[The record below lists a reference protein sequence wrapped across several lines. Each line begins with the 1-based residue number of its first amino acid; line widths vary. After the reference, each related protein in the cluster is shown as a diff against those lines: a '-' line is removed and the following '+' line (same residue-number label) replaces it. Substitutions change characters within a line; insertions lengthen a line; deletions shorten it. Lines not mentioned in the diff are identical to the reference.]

1 MLTPDCWREPTCVE
15 RKSLEY
21 KDLSS
26 VRRRES
32 GNALC
37 YLPTQT
43 ALVTTIGL
51 QTKTE
56 ARRLRP
62 VGIWLRLALEAAVV
76 IVLLCLGAANIA
88 VRSWTETDD
97 GVLWVDEGDQV
108 AARAVDD
115 ASPGARAAI
124 REGDVLLAIDGR
136 PIESA
141 RQVQDTLHA
150 SHRGDA
156 LTYTV
161 LRLHSQEMLTLIVT
175 DLPAGSIPF
184 YYALAAVGV
193 FTLLV
198 GGSVRLRK
206 PDNQATLHF
215 FWLCVA
221 FFGVMSLSYSG
232 RLNTLDQVF
241 YWGDAIASLMLPPL
255 FLHFALMFPDRPDA
269 WARTDAGRSMMPL
282 LYLPALLLG
291 GARVAA
297 FARGNH
303 GEALTILMTLA
314 DRGELLYLAACCIAG
329 LIVMTRALRRVRS
342 VTSRRQLRW
351 IVWGTGLGTLPFV
364 LAYGLPF
371 GLGFTP
377 IRGTEFTALL
387 LVLVP
392 LGFAS
397 AIVRYRLMDVE
408 VIIKRA
414 LVYAAA
420 LAGMAAIYAIILKLA
435 SEVFFGGGD
444 PVRNPVIALLATIIV
459 ALLLKPLK
467 NTIQAVLDRVY
478 YRDRYDYRRALVGFA
493 RDLNSDL
500 DLFRLAERLVHRVM
514 ETLVVDR
521 MALMLAPAATG
532 REGDFVT
539 IAHAGFAGSP
549 PALAGSSEAATRLI
563 SGHTLTLDD
572 PLVPRR
578 VSPREIEFWREAGI
592 HYFVPCVSKEG
603 TIAVMALGRKAST
616 EPLSSEDMALLAAVA
631 AQAATALENGRLYR
645 QLRMKA
651 DELERMREFSE
662 NILESLNDGLAVVNR
677 NDCVV
682 RWNRKLEE
690 LYGLRHEDTVGRS
703 LADVFSSGFFEV
715 LQSARSESQEG
726 SAFYRVPLTTRH
738 EVSRRLLV
746 NVATTPLRESDGT
759 IAGTIIIIE
768 DISSRVQLE
777 EQLQISEKMA
787 SIGLL
792 AAGVAHEVNTPL
804 TGISSFTQMLLQGA
818 QPDDPRT
825 KVLEKIERQTF
836 RAAKIVNGLLNL
848 ARPTQTDAGPVEVNA
863 VINDV
868 LSLLE
873 HQLRT
878 GRIQVR
884 KELSAT
890 GPIVQGIEYKL
901 QQVFLNLFLNAR
913 DAMSRGGWLTI
924 ATRIDAEAAIVEI
937 GDTGSGIPADQMS
950 RIYDPFFTTKELGK
964 GTGLGLSITYGIVQE
979 HGGTI
984 TCDSAVGQGTRFTLT
999 LPLAAA
1005 ARARSRHTS

>member
-1 MLTPDCWREPTCVE
+1 V
-15 RKSLEY
+15 
-21 KDLSS
+21 
-26 VRRRES
+26 
-32 GNALC
+32 
-37 YLPTQT
+37 
-43 ALVTTIGL
+43 
-51 QTKTE
+51 E
-56 ARRLRP
+56 ARRLAP
-62 VGIWLRLALEAAVV
+62 VGIWARLAMQVAVV
-76 IVLLCLGAANIA
+76 AALLCLAAANITL
-88 VRSWTETDD
+88 RSWTEADD

-108 AARAVDD
+108 AAREVHPS
-115 ASPGARAAI
+115 SPADRAAI
-124 REGDVLLAIDGR
+124 RRGDVLFAINGR
-136 PIESA
+136 LIDSA
-141 RQVQDTLHA
+141 KHVQEVLHA
-150 SHRGDA
+150 SHPGDA
-156 LTYTV
+156 MTYTV
-161 LRLHSQEMLTLIVT
+161 YRLQSQQMLTLIVS
-175 DLPAGSIPF
+175 DLPSQNIPF
-184 YYALAAVGV
+184 YYALAAVGI
-193 FTLLV
+193 FALLV
-198 GGSVRLRK
+198 GASVRLRK

-232 RLNTLDQVF
+232 RFDTLDTVF

-255 FLHFALMFPDRPDA
+255 FLHFALVFPERPGA
-269 WARTDAGRSMMPL
+269 WAKTEAGRSLVPF

-297 FARGNH
+297 FAGGNRGD
-303 GEALTILMTLA
+303 ALTIVMMLA
-314 DRGELLYLAACCIAG
+314 DRGELLYLAACSIAG
-329 LIVMTRALRRVRS
+329 LVVMTRALRRVRS

-351 IVWGTGLGTLPFV
+351 IVWGTALGTLPFIA
-364 LAYGLPF
+364 LYGLPF
-371 GLGFTP
+371 AFGFSP

-420 LAGMAAIYAIILKLA
+420 LAGMAAIYAVLLKLA

-467 NTIQAVLDRVY
+467 NTIQAALDRVY

-532 REGDFVT
+532 RDGDFVT
-539 IAHAGFAGSP
+539 IAHAGFAGEP
-549 PALAGSSEAATRLI
+549 PVLAGSSEAATRLI

-578 VSPREIEFWREAGI
+578 VSAREIDFWREEGI

-677 NDCVV
+677 TDHVV

-690 LYGLRHEDTVGRS
+690 LYGLRHEDVVGRR
-703 LADVFSSGFFEV
+703 LADVFHSSFFEV
-715 LQSARSESQEG
+715 LRSARSESQEG

-738 EVSRRLLV
+738 EPARRLLV

-818 QPDDPRT
+818 QPDDPKT

-848 ARPTQTDAGPVEVNA
+848 ARPAQTDAGPVDVNA

-913 DAMSRGGWLTI
+913 DAMPRGGWLTI
-924 ATRIDAEAAIVEI
+924 ATRIEPETAIVEI

-984 TCDSAVGQGTRFTLT
+984 TCDSAVGQGTRFTLA

-1005 ARARSRHTS
+1005 QARGRHTS

>member
-1 MLTPDCWREPTCVE
+1 M
-15 RKSLEY
+15 
-21 KDLSS
+21 
-26 VRRRES
+26 
-32 GNALC
+32 A
-37 YLPTQT
+37 
-43 ALVTTIGL
+43 
-51 QTKTE
+51 
-56 ARRLRP
+56 
-62 VGIWLRLALEAAVV
+62 
-76 IVLLCLGAANIA
+76 LLCLAAANIT
-88 VRSWTETDD
+88 VRSWTEADD
-97 GVLWVDEGDQV
+97 GVLWVNEGDQV
-108 AARAVDD
+108 AAREVDPG
-115 ASPGARAAI
+115 SPGDRASI
-124 REGDVLLAIDGR
+124 RVGDVLLAIDGR
-136 PIESA
+136 FIDSA
-141 RQVQDTLHA
+141 KQVEDRLHA
-150 SHRGDA
+150 SRRGDG

-161 LRLHSQEMLTLIVT
+161 ARQGTASQMLSLVVT
-175 DLPAGSIPF
+175 DLPSHDLPM
-184 YYALAAVGV
+184 YYALATVGI

-198 GGSVRLRK
+198 GASVRFRK

-232 RLNTLDQVF
+232 RLDTLDKVF
-241 YWGDAIASLMLPPL
+241 YWGDAIASLMLAPL

-269 WARTDAGRSMMPL
+269 WARTDTGRSMMPL

-297 FARGNH
+297 FARGNQ

-314 DRGELLYLAACCIAG
+314 DRGELLYLAACCTAG
-329 LIVMTRALRRVRS
+329 LVVMIRALRRVRS

-364 LAYGLPF
+364 VAYALPF
-371 GLGFTP
+371 ALGFTP
-377 IRGTEFTALL
+377 FRGTELTALL

-408 VIIKRA
+408 VIIKRT

-420 LAGMAAIYAIILKLA
+420 LAGMAAIYAVLLKLA
-435 SEVFFGGGD
+435 SEVFFEGGD
-444 PVRNPVIALLATIIV
+444 VRNPVIALLATIIV

-539 IAHAGFAGSP
+539 IAHSGFAGDP
-549 PALAGSSEAATRLI
+549 PPLAGASEAATRLI

-572 PLVPRR
+572 PLLPRR
-578 VSPREIEFWREAGI
+578 VSPREIEFWREEGI
-592 HYFVPCVSKEG
+592 YYFVPCVSKEG

-690 LYGLRHEDTVGRS
+690 LYGLRHEDAVGRR
-703 LADVFSSGFFEV
+703 LADVFHSSFFEV
-715 LQSARSESQEG
+715 LRSARSESQEG

-738 EVSRRLLV
+738 EPSRRLLV

-759 IAGTIIIIE
+759 IAGTIVIIE

-818 QPDDPRT
+818 QPDDPKT

-848 ARPTQTDAGPVEVNA
+848 ARPAQTDSGPVEVNA
-863 VINDV
+863 VVNDV

-913 DAMSRGGWLTI
+913 DAMPRGGWLTI
-924 ATRIDAEAAIVEI
+924 ATRIEEDAALVEV
-937 GDTGSGIPADQMS
+937 GDTGSGIPVDQMS
-950 RIYDPFFTTKELGK
+950 RIYDPFFTTKDLGK

-984 TCDSAVGQGTRFTLT
+984 TCDSVVGQGTRFTLR

-1005 ARARSRHTS
+1005 QVRGRHTS

>member
-1 MLTPDCWREPTCVE
+1 MQV
-15 RKSLEY
+15 
-21 KDLSS
+21 
-26 VRRRES
+26 
-32 GNALC
+32 
-37 YLPTQT
+37 
-43 ALVTTIGL
+43 
-51 QTKTE
+51 
-56 ARRLRP
+56 
-62 VGIWLRLALEAAVV
+62 AVV
-76 IVLLCLGAANIA
+76 AALLCLAAANIA
-88 VRSWTETDD
+88 LRSWTEADD

-108 AARAVDD
+108 AAREVD
-115 ASPGARAAI
+115 AHSPADRATI
-124 REGDVLLAIDGR
+124 RPGDVLFAINGR
-136 PIESA
+136 LIDSA
-141 RQVQDTLHA
+141 KQVQDVLHA
-150 SHRGDA
+150 SRSGEA

-161 LRLHSQEMLTLIVT
+161 YRLQSQQMLTLVVS
-175 DLPAGSIPF
+175 DLPSQNIPF
-184 YYALAAVGV
+184 YYALAAVGI

-198 GGSVRLRK
+198 GASVRLRK
-206 PDNQATLHF
+206 PDNQATLNF
-215 FWLCVA
+215 FWLCAA

-232 RLNTLDQVF
+232 RFDTLDKVF
-241 YWGDAIASLMLPPL
+241 YWGDAVASLMLPPL
-255 FLHFALMFPDRPDA
+255 FLHFALMFPDRPGA

-282 LYLPALLLG
+282 VYLPALLFG

-297 FARGNH
+297 FASGNH
-303 GEALTILMTLA
+303 GDALTVVMMLA

-329 LIVMTRALRRVRS
+329 LVVMTRALRRVRS

-351 IVWGTGLGTLPFV
+351 IVWGTALGTLPFII
-364 LAYGLPF
+364 LYGLPF
-371 GLGFTP
+371 AFGFTP
-377 IRGTEFTALL
+377 IPGTEFTALL

-420 LAGMAAIYAIILKLA
+420 LAGMAAIYAILLKLA
-435 SEVFFGGGD
+435 SEVFFNGGD
-444 PVRNPVIALLATIIV
+444 SNPVIALLATIIV

-539 IAHAGFAGSP
+539 IAHVGFAGEP
-549 PALAGSSEAATRLI
+549 PVLSGSSEAATRLI

-578 VSPREIEFWREAGI
+578 VSTREIEFWRDEGI

-603 TIAVMALGRKAST
+603 TIAVMALGRKASA

-662 NILESLNDGLAVVNR
+662 NILESLNDGLAVVDR

-690 LYGLRHEDTVGRS
+690 LYGLRHEDAVGRR
-703 LADVFSSGFFEV
+703 LADVFHSSFFEV
-715 LQSARSESQEG
+715 VRSARSESQEG
-726 SAFYRVPLTTRH
+726 SAFYRVPLATRH
-738 EVSRRLLV
+738 EPVRRLLV

-818 QPDDPRT
+818 QPDDPKT

-848 ARPTQTDAGPVEVNA
+848 ARPAQTDAGPVEVNA

-873 HQLRT
+873 HQLRN

-884 KELSAT
+884 KELSAV

-913 DAMSRGGWLTI
+913 DAMPRGGWLTI
-924 ATRIDAEAAIVEI
+924 ATRIEAEAAIVEI

-984 TCDSAVGQGTRFTLT
+984 TCDSALGQGTRFTVT

-1005 ARARSRHTS
+1005 AQARGRHTS